1 MKRFSK
7 LFQDVKKMKAN
18 KQFGHKHGQKNA
30 LTLGEIAELY
40 DSCSVYSK
48 EVAEARQA
56 RKDAYEAAK
65 YRAEHR
71 KELRTEQAIEFFAK
85 KAEQTEA
92 AKKAREADPV
102 SQLYKRRN
110 ELDDEIDELLAKRNV
125 KGISKEEQ
133 AHLDALFKERKT
145 ITQDARIAKNA
156 RIAQDKRLSS
166 GLEKELE
173 DQLFCDVIPAHAKS
187 LAKKYAKL
195 NKGSEASP
203 EFIIGTVRYK
213 FVLNTYNRL
222 GRWAVS
228 QAPTG
233 N

>member
-1 MKRFSK
+1 
-7 LFQDVKKMKAN
+7 MKAN

-40 DSCSVYSK
+40 DSCSVYSR

-92 AKKAREADPV
+92 AKQAREADPV
-102 SQLYKRRN
+102 NQLYKRRN
-110 ELDDEIDELLAKRNV
+110 EIDDEIDELLAKRNT

-156 RIAQDKRLSS
+156 RIAQDRRLSKV
-166 GLEKELE
+166 LERELE
-173 DQLFCDVIPAHAKS
+173 NQLFDGITPADARS
-187 LAKKYAKL
+187 LAKRFAKL
-195 NKGSEASP
+195 NKGSEESP

-213 FVLNTYNRL
+213 FVLNTYDPL
-222 GRWAVS
+222 GHWAVS
-228 QAPTG
+228 QAPTE